1 MVLFFLRKA
10 VLQEMVQVCVEVV
23 TRFTRQS
30 MILICVPLK
39 NITHLEYYKENKM
52 FQSLKE

>member
-30 MILICVPLK
+30 MVLICVPLK
-39 NITHLEYYKENKM
+39 DITHLQYYKENKM